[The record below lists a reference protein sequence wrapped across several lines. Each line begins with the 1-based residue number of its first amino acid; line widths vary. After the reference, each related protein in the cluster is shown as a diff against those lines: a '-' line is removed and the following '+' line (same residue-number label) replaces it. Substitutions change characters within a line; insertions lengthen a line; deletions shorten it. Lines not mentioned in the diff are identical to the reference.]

1 MACFNLAKCGAKLRT
16 EAQNNDLRRHFEIA
30 SVRSRSPLNTST
42 GCYTTPQCLEKNV
55 DQKNRL
61 DREAARRSHGCLAVA
76 LSIFLLWTG
85 AGESVAGVIFGF
97 TSSGLDG
104 GSRWDAAPRNF
115 NLSGTNYERSLSGGL
130 RYSLQGGSYQAYRDM
145 FSWSGGAPSVAAFQ
159 TAVEQAFAAWTVPDP
174 VSLFTTQVS
183 FVADLNTPVV
193 GIAGGGAADSRGAE
207 IDLFAATDAGFWDP
221 GNNSTQGETNFN
233 APGGTGPLTLT
244 SGTAG
249 YGGFAISGADII
261 INSNPGAVYT
271 LDLFRRLLTHEIGHA
286 IGLGDVEGS
295 INPGRFIDDN
305 FNGASS
311 ATAPATLTNSW
322 TSLVN
327 ALNPA
332 LSALSRYTVPFAD
345 PGTTTTGVDILMESK
360 GLGIATGNP
369 LGNLTPMTNDDYGTR
384 QFLYPSII
392 RVPEPTSLALAVV
405 GVALALFHRL
415 RRRRQSGDEQFAIE
429 TTATYGCVSVT

>member
-1 MACFNLAKCGAKLRT
+1 MGPHDGVTDVWLSRF
-16 EAQNNDLRRHFEIA
+16 
-30 SVRSRSPLNTST
+30 RS
-42 GCYTTPQCLEKNV
+42 C
-55 DQKNRL
+55 
-61 DREAARRSHGCLAVA
+61 
-76 LSIFLLWTG
+76 LLWTG
-85 AGESVAGVIFGF
+85 AAESVAGVIFGF

-174 VSLFTTQVS
+174 ASMLTTQVS

-193 GIAGGGAADSRGAE
+193 GISGGGGADSRGAE
-207 IDLFAATDAGFWDP
+207 IDLFAATDAGLLGSRQQWHSGRNLVQRSWRQRSSDP
-221 GNNSTQGETNFN
+221 HFRNGR
-233 APGGTGPLTLT
+233 LRWL
-244 SGTAG
+244 
-249 YGGFAISGADII
+249 AISGADII

-311 ATAPATLTNSW
+311 ATALATLTNSW

-332 LSALSRYTVPFAD
+332 LSALSRYTVPFAN
-345 PGTTTTGVDILMESK
+345 PGTTTPGVDILMESN

-369 LGNLTPMTNDDYGTR
+369 VGNLTPMTNDDYGTR

-392 RVPEPTSLALAVV
+392 RVPEPTTLALAVV
-405 GVALALFHRL
+405 GAALAAVHRL
-415 RRRRQSGDEQFAIE
+415 RRRRRVAAEFSCYRHDRVLTGESRRL
-429 TTATYGCVSVT
+429 SVLGLAKKQLPSRLTI